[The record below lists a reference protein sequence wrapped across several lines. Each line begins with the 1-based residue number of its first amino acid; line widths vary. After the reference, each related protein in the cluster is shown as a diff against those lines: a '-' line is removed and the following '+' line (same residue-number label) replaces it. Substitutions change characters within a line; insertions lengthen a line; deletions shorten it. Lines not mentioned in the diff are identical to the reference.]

1 MMEKI
6 TAAYLHF
13 PFCVRKCP
21 YCDFVSFEN
30 CLGKR
35 GEYTEALI
43 REIARTEKDG
53 AALQTIYMG
62 GGTPSLFAPEQ
73 IRRVLAALEGRFG
86 IGENPEITI
95 EANPGTVDPGSL
107 SGYREAG
114 VNRISIGIQSF
125 SDTLL
130 QTLGRIHSGE
140 QAVKAIEAAK
150 SAGFSNISCDLMTGL
165 PGQTL
170 TDAEES
176 LEILLEYE
184 VPHISFYALTL
195 EEGTPYYRKYQ
206 AHDELL
212 PDPELERIM
221 YRELLSRLKSS
232 GYRHYEISNCAKPG
246 FESRH
251 NITYWKA
258 LPYYGFGCGAYS
270 YRRDLR
276 KGNTGDL
283 GFYLAEMA
291 KADPDPGIF
300 LADSERISA
309 EEKKKEFMLLG
320 FRLLEGV
327 SPEEF
332 YLRFGERMEDL
343 FEDRLARLT
352 GRGLVLFENGRYRL
366 SESGLDFANEVF
378 REFV

>member
-1 MMEKI
+1 MEKI

-35 GEYTEALI
+35 GEYTDAII
-43 REIARTEKDG
+43 REIERTGKSG
-53 AALQTIYMG
+53 ASLQTIYMG
-62 GGTPSLFAPEQ
+62 GGTPSLFAPDQ
-73 IRRVLAALEGRFG
+73 IRRILQALEKRFG
-86 IGENPEITI
+86 FGDNPEITI
-95 EANPGTVDPGSL
+95 EANPGTVDLKSL

-114 VNRISIGIQSF
+114 VNRISIGVQSF

-130 QTLGRIHSGE
+130 QTLGRIHDGE
-140 QAVKAIEAAK
+140 QAKKAIEAAR

-176 LEILLEYE
+176 LAILLDYG

-195 EEGTPYYRKYQ
+195 EEGTPYYRKYRT
-206 AHDELL
+206 HDELL
-212 PDPELERIM
+212 PDPDLERTM
-221 YRELLSRLKSS
+221 YRKLLSRLKDS
-232 GYRHYEISNCAKPG
+232 GYKHYEISNCAKPG

-251 NITYWKA
+251 NLTYWKA

-270 YRRDLR
+270 YTDHMR
-276 KGNTGDL
+276 KGNTGNL
-283 GFYLAEMA
+283 GLYLKELS
-291 KADPDPGIF
+291 KADPDLPAIQV
-300 LADSERISA
+300 DSECIDA
-309 EEKKKEFMLLG
+309 EEQKKEFMLLG

-332 YLRFGERMEDL
+332 LLRFGERMENL
-343 FEDRLARLT
+343 FAENLRRLS
-352 GRGLVLFENGRYRL
+352 GRGLIIFENGRYRL
-366 SESGLDFANEVF
+366 SEAGLDFANEVF
-378 REFV
+378 RDFV